1 MFEISLYLCKSVE
14 RKSTYYYRKHYI
26 QASDKIVSKK
36 KQFDSMLYQAKFD
49 MIFISF
55 ILIIIVNK
63 I

>member
-26 QASDKIVSKK
+26 QASDKILSKK

-49 MIFISF
+49 IISF